1 MGRFL
6 KACWL
11 GVGALGFLAA
21 ACGGGEDHACA
32 FTDCPGDVPL
42 SGSSGV
48 VPADYPAPVNGG
60 HFSLVVDGTP
70 EEDKGGL
77 GAWLVTDPV
86 PSNQY
91 YQIDGKTTI
100 VSVPALDIGA
110 YSMPTPNVL
119 LTLGGGTDLYFDDS
133 LTVSIDGNAQ
143 GYVWGRLDGVLEG
156 TKTSPFTV
164 TGKFS
169 ASISAQ

>member
-1 MGRFL
+1 M
-6 KACWL
+6 
-11 GVGALGFLAA
+11 
-21 ACGGGEDHACA
+21 
-32 FTDCPGDVPL
+32 
-42 SGSSGV
+42 
-48 VPADYPAPVNGG
+48 
-60 HFSLVVDGTP
+60 VDGTP
-70 EEDKGGL
+70 EEDEGGL